1 MSATARG
8 SGNPRIPKIAAA
20 ASADIVVPA
29 APVLRT
35 AEPERDLAEA
45 LKRKLARLALDV
57 HDGPMQNLAV
67 IGINLGDLRRSL
79 ASSFDDSEH
88 AHIDAGMERLGAEL
102 GRVESDLRALIAAL
116 EEDGATVVPLSDAI
130 AREIVEFE
138 RRSAALVELDV
149 IGDVRTETDSQRIAL
164 QSVTREAL
172 SNVAK
177 HAGAQN
183 VRITLTGADDVVTL
197 EIEDDGRGFRVGSKS
212 SKARIGLAGM
222 RKRVEMLGGEFGVT
236 SRPGGPTK
244 VTATLQTWRP
254 HGQ

>member
-1 MSATARG
+1 VSTTARR
-8 SGNPRIPKIAAA
+8 SGNPKIRKVVAAA
-20 ASADIVVPA
+20 NIDIVVPTA
-29 APVLRT
+29 ALSP

-79 ASSFDDSEH
+79 ASSLDDSEH
-88 AHIDAGMERLGAEL
+88 AQIDAGMERLGAEL
-102 GRVESDLRALIAAL
+102 GRVESELRALIAAL
-116 EEDGATVVPLSDAI
+116 EDDGATVVPLSDAI

-138 RRSAALVELDV
+138 RRSAASVELNV

-177 HAGAQN
+177 HAGAHN
-183 VRITLTGADDVVTL
+183 VRITLTGVDDVVTL

-236 SRPGGPTK
+236 SRPGGPTR
-244 VTATLQTWRP
+244 VTATLQAWRP
-254 HGQ
+254 HGR